1 MTGITTSITLRNL
14 YTKNIAGGKRKKK
27 KPKKKKK

>member
-1 MTGITTSITLRNL
+1 MGITTSTTLRNL
-14 YTKNIAGGKRKKK
+14 YTKNIAGGKQKKK